1 MIGLIPLPY
10 KLGAAAAL
18 VALLAAGHLYRVKQ
32 ADSAGFDRAVALR
45 QVQDAAAVMERA
57 HANAA
62 LEAMQAATNTT
73 ITKGKNDEIAKL
85 RTRLAAA
92 ERMRQPAFC
101 YQPASTTE
109 AESTGSGHVTDPG
122 GRLLPQRVEQDI
134 QALILK
140 TEEATATARACQA
153 FIRENGLAP

>member
-1 MIGLIPLPY
+1 MIPLHF

-18 VALLAAGHLYRVKQ
+18 VALLSAGHLYRVKQ
-32 ADSAGFDRAVALR
+32 ADSAGYGRAVAER

-57 HANAA
+57 QANAA
-62 LEAMQAATNTT
+62 VEAVQAATNAV

-85 RTRLAAA
+85 RTRIAAA

-101 YQPASTTE
+101 YQPASTAQ
-109 AESTGSGHVTDPG
+109 AESAGSGHVTDTG
-122 GRLLPQRVEQDI
+122 SRLLPARVEQDI

-140 TEEATATARACQA
+140 TEEAAATARACQT
-153 FIRENGLAP
+153 FVRENGLAP